1 MKPMTLN
8 RTIRLSV
15 RELPDGRFA
24 LSAATEGGEPI
35 SVPRLKEL
43 LFFSHAR
50 SFFGLDA
57 PADPDAVLLTP
68 REAVETLGADFPFVE
83 LEGAFERDAELL
95 AALKEAAEIWNS
107 PGLPRI
113 AGAEG
118 GELLFADDRVSDGAR
133 AVLDGAFRELLAEGG
148 IGADRLGDV
157 IGFRRTETEDAAVG
171 ESLPFRMAVRLSEP
185 ESGEDE
191 WMLETVLVNKRG
203 GTHWTPAARKTG
215 LHPSGS
221 LPKKW
226 KEFADPVAAMQDR
239 IAGLLFRD
247 DEASASRTPGSFLSE
262 PLEDAEVRRFL
273 AEDLPVLQS
282 LGIDV
287 IIPAWLR
294 DAAERKVRVRA
305 KTSAGSSGTARLDDA
320 LDFNWS
326 FSLGGEEIAPEQF
339 RRLVEEKR
347 EFIRAGEDWFRL
359 DAAWLAR
366 IRAMMEEA
374 ERGGLTVK
382 DLLFRDLEEE
392 LGVSAGGM
400 DDDEEDEDPL
410 FAFSLQQSLKEA
422 VSRIRSKEGIP
433 SAPVPEG
440 LQAVLRPYQ
449 KDGYD
454 WLVFMRENGFGA
466 ILADDMGLGKTVQLI
481 AYLLHLQET
490 EKDRTEGASLIICP
504 TSVIGNWQRELARFA
519 PDLPVLV
526 HYGTGRLKGE
536 SLEDAINRTGSGLVI
551 TTYGTFMQDSEELSA
566 RNWSSVTLDEA
577 QNIKNMQTKQ
587 SRAIRKLHGRHHIAL
602 TGTPVENRL
611 AELWAIFDFIHKGY
625 LGRFSSFAEEF
636 ISPIEKEGSESR
648 KQKLRAK
655 IAPFLLRRTKSDP
668 ALMLNLPDKLEEN
681 EYVPLT
687 EEQAALYE
695 SYIRETKAGLMETE
709 GFRRKGIILKM
720 LSRLKQLCNH
730 PALFLKEPFS
740 EPADMM
746 VRSKKLERIIGL
758 TADIAERGE
767 QVLIFTQYIG
777 MGELIRHCLSGLHG
791 IEAPFLTGSMPK
803 SSRDRLVE
811 DFQRGEFPVFILS
824 LKAGGTGLNLTGANH
839 VLHADRW
846 WNPAVENQATDRAYR
861 IGQERFVHVRKF
873 VTLGTVEEKIDRMI
887 SEKAALSSELIQSG
901 AWITDLTEAE
911 LDDLFTIG

>member
-24 LSAATEGGEPI
+24 LAGFNESDMNIPVG
-35 SVPRLKEL
+35 RLKEI
-43 LFFSHAR
+43 LFFSHFR
-50 SFFGLDA
+50 SFLGLDA
-57 PADPDAVLLTP
+57 TADPDAVILTP
-68 REAVETLGADFPFVE
+68 REAVEALGGGFPLVSFV
-83 LEGAFERDAELL
+83 GASDHDGVLL
-95 AALKEAAEIWNS
+95 QNLMGAAEIWNS

-113 AGAEG
+113 AGADG
-118 GELLFADDRVSDGAR
+118 GELNFTDDEVTEGTK
-133 AVLDGAFRELLAEGG
+133 AVLENAFRELLADGG
-148 IGADRLGDV
+148 IGTDRLKDV
-157 IGFRRTETEDAAVG
+157 IEFRRTETEDAAIG
-171 ESLPFRMAVRLSEP
+171 ETLPFRIAVRLSEP
-185 ESGEDE
+185 EESHDE

-203 GTHWTPAARKTG
+203 GTHWTPAARKTV
-215 LHPSGS
+215 LHPAES

-239 IAGLLFRD
+239 IAALLGDGEGADRM
-247 DEASASRTPGSFLSE
+247 PGSFISE
-262 PLEDAEVRRFL
+262 PLEDAQVRRFL

-305 KTSAGSSGTARLDDA
+305 TTSAGSSGTARLDDA

-326 FSLGGEEIAPEQF
+326 FSLGGEEIPAEHF

-366 IRAMMEEA
+366 IREMMEEA

-392 LGVSAGGM
+392 LGLAADVSEDE
-400 DDDEEDEDPL
+400 DDDDDPL

-422 VSRIRSKEGIP
+422 VGRIRSKEGIP
-433 SAPVPEG
+433 SAPVPAG
-440 LQAVLRPYQ
+440 LHATLRPYQ
-449 KDGYD
+449 KDGFD

-481 AYLLHLQET
+481 AYLLHLHET
-490 EKDRTEGASLIICP
+490 EGPGHGPSLIICP

-519 PDLPVLV
+519 PGLPVLV
-526 HYGTGRLKGE
+526 HYGQSRLKDE
-536 SLEDAINRTGSGLVI
+536 SLDDGLGRIGNGLVL
-551 TTYGTFMQDSEELSA
+551 TTYGTFMQDSEALSEFEWA
-566 RNWSSVTLDEA
+566 SVTLDEA

-587 SRAIRKLHGRHHIAL
+587 SRAIRKLHGRQHIAL

-625 LGRFSSFAEEF
+625 LGRFASFQEEF
-636 ISPIEKEGSESR
+636 INPIEKDGSEPR

-668 ALMLNLPDKLEEN
+668 ELMLNLPDKLEEN

-730 PALFLKEPFS
+730 PSLFLKEPFS
-740 EPADMM
+740 EPADLII
-746 VRSKKLERIIGL
+746 RSKKLERIIEL
-758 TADIAERGE
+758 TAEIAESGE

-803 SSRDRLVE
+803 TSRDRLVE
-811 DFQRGEFPVFILS
+811 DFQNGEFPVFILS

-873 VTLGTVEEKIDRMI
+873 VTIGTVEEKIDRMI
-887 SEKAALSSELIQSG
+887 AEKAALSSELIQSG
-901 AWITDLTEAE
+901 AWITDLTESE

>member
-1 MKPMTLN
+1 MKPMTLK

-15 RELPDGRFA
+15 RELPDRRFA
-24 LSAATEGGEPI
+24 VEAEEWDGLQLSAR
-35 SVPRLKEL
+35 RLREI
-43 LFFSHAR
+43 LFFSHTR
-50 SFFGLDA
+50 SFLGLEA
-57 PADPDAVLLTP
+57 ESGEGPVLLTP
-68 REAVETLGADFPFVE
+68 REAVETFGADYPLADF
-83 LEGAFERDAELL
+83 EGATQEDAEKLGDIL
-95 AALKEAAEIWNS
+95 RAAGIWNS
-107 PGLPRI
+107 PGLPEI
-113 AGAEG
+113 AGADG
-118 GELLFADDRVSDGAR
+118 GELRFTGESDVTAGTAR
-133 AVLDGAFRELLAEGG
+133 MLEDAFRELLAEGG
-148 IGADRLGDV
+148 IGTERLGDV
-157 IGFRRTETEDAAVG
+157 IEFRRAETDAAEDG
-171 ESLPFRMAVRLSEP
+171 TALPFRMAVRLSEP
-185 ESGEDE
+185 EDTDGE

-215 LHPSGS
+215 LHPSES

-226 KEFADPVAAMQDR
+226 KEFAEPVARMQDR
-239 IAGLLFRD
+239 IAALLYGD
-247 DEASASRTPGSFLSE
+247 LPPGRTQGSFVSE
-262 PLEDAEVRRFL
+262 PLEDPDVRKFL
-273 AEDLPVLQS
+273 VDDLPILQS

-287 IIPAWLR
+287 ILPAWLR

-305 KTSAGSSGTARLDDA
+305 STSAGSSGTARLDDA

-326 FSLGGEEIAPEQF
+326 FSLGGEEISAERF
-339 RRLVEEKR
+339 RRLVDEKR
-347 EFIRAGEDWFRL
+347 EFIRAGDEWFRL

-366 IRAMMEEA
+366 IREMMEEA
-374 ERGGLTVK
+374 DRGGWTVK
-382 DLLFRDLEEE
+382 DLLFRDLEDE
-392 LGVSAGGM
+392 LRNDGADA
-400 DDDEEDEDPL
+400 DDEDEEDDPL
-410 FAFSLQQSLKEA
+410 FTFSLQQTLKEA
-422 VSRIRSKEGIP
+422 VSRVRSKEGIP
-433 SAPVPEG
+433 AAPVPAS
-440 LQAVLRPYQ
+440 LRATLRPYQ

-481 AYLLHLQET
+481 AYLLHLNES
-490 EKDRTEGASLIICP
+490 GAAAGPSLIICP
-504 TSVIGNWQRELARFA
+504 TSVIGNWQRELDRFA
-519 PDLPVLV
+519 PGLPVHL
-526 HYGTGRLKGE
+526 HYGQNRLKNGE
-536 SLEDAINRTGSGLVI
+536 LDGALLKLGDGLVL
-551 TTYGTFMQDSEELSA
+551 TTYGTFMQDHEELSEREWA
-566 RNWSSVTLDEA
+566 SVTLDEA

-587 SRAIRKLHGRHHIAL
+587 SRAIRKLRGGHHIAL

-625 LGRFSSFAEEF
+625 LGRFATFQEEY
-636 ISPIEKEGSESR
+636 IGPIERDGSEAK

-668 ALMLNLPDKLEEN
+668 ELMLNLPEKLEEN

-695 SYIRETKAGLMETE
+695 SYIRETKAALMEAE

-740 EPADMM
+740 DPEDMID
-746 VRSKKLERIIGL
+746 RSKKLERIIEL
-758 TADIAERGE
+758 TAEIAERGE

-777 MGELIRHCLSGLHG
+777 MGELIRHCLSGIHG

-811 DFQRGEFPVFILS
+811 DFQRGEFPVFLLS

-873 VTLGTVEEKIDRMI
+873 VTIGTVEEKIDRMI
-887 SEKAALSSELIQSG
+887 TEKAALSSELITSG
-901 AWITDLTEAE
+901 AWITDLTERE
-911 LDDLFTIG
+911 LDDLFSIG